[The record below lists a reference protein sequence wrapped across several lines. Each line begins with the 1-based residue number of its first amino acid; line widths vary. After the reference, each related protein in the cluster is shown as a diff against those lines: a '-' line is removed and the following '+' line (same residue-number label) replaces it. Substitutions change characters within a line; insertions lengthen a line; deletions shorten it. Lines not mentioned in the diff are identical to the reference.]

1 MEYEDILYEKKDG
14 VAKISINRPEK
25 RNAMRHKTIWEIRMA
40 LLDARIDKTVG
51 VVVITGTGDKAF
63 CSGGDV
69 SGGEPPDMREEA
81 FMMARAIMHMPKPV
95 IAAVNGYAI
104 GGGNWLAYLCDLTI
118 ASDNAIFGQV
128 GPRVGSSLTHFL
140 TAYLACV
147 IGEKRAR
154 EMWFLCHQYS
164 AQEALNMGLVNKV
177 VPFDQLQEETDKWC
191 QELLVMSPTAL
202 KTAKANFAIALQ
214 YLHNVDVLEE
224 AIGTDYLASEESQEG
239 MKAFLEKRK
248 PDFSKFRK

>member
-1 MEYEDILYEKKDG
+1 M
-14 VAKISINRPEK
+14 
-25 RNAMRHKTIWEIRMA
+25 
-40 LLDARIDKTVG
+40 
-51 VVVITGTGDKAF
+51 
-63 CSGGDV
+63 
-69 SGGEPPDMREEA
+69 
-81 FMMARAIMHMPKPV
+81 
-95 IAAVNGYAI
+95 VNGYAI

-118 ASDNAIFGQV
+118 ASENAIFGQV

-177 VPFDQLQEETDKWC
+177 VPFDQLQQETDKWC
-191 QELLVMSPTAL
+191 QELLAMSPTAL

-224 AIGTDYLASEESQEG
+224 TIGTDYLASEESREG
-239 MKAFLEKRK
+239 MTAFLEKRK